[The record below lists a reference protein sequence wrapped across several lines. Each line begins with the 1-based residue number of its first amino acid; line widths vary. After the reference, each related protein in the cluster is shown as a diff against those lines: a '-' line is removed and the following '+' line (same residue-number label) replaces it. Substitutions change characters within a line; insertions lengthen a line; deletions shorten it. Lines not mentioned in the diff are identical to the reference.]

1 VVIEGARDFYER
13 AVVDFIKHDDAES
26 AADLHF
32 AVLNLTEHGHLTHPE
47 DEQILL
53 RAHSILV
60 DNGVDD
66 NLLKAKAR
74 QHDRKKTS
82 EPEGAFDPEK
92 IGRFNRHTAIP
103 TSQTQTGLSPPIVTL
118 SDGRRL
124 DAIID
129 PIRWRERIW
138 ENETGR
144 LDKNQHKELRKTIAR
159 AFRSHMPRTMSI
171 DDEFQITD
179 PQLGYERGRSPYADL
194 SHALEML
201 ALFPE
206 KSGLLKGSQ
215 ERADEHESG
224 ITKLVR
230 AMYSNRDS
238 EHHVSELDK
247 RRKEHEEEY
256 SKHPHNRIFG
266 EYVHG
271 DDDING
277 HGPMERMYQ
286 IGLDNYKQEYREKF
300 KGKEPEDKEFL
311 EHQILRNMGVPDAT
325 IWTTMYDEDGGFTQE
340 GFEKAAEN
348 RYPDRFGLGLLG
360 WLLGT
365 EMLPEEQA
373 LNVVSWHLDGGK
385 GNIEG
390 FQDSHKM
397 GNTIHRI
404 FNERLAWLQNAI
416 TSDPHDPGKAVP
428 HLDSGG
434 APSVVD
440 DDYLQYVSGDDIAK
454 ILEEM
459 TKDGNPKSEGED
471 SLMDDILSEHGTE
484 EGMLPNVVKRTEKQ
498 SDGSVKHTYEV
509 SDKNG
514 KITSN
519 LINKYVNAGIIS
531 ESAYEKIVDQMRM
544 KASKGRPR
552 EIMSDA
558 MSAMEGPYRPMKDS
572 NDLTKKTEM
581 KPSAVKPVYD
591 VLSHGGLGYGDMDVA
606 AMLDDMY
613 PGFHFEEVS
622 DLQIPVEMR
631 ASKVKGKP
639 REAGKFNLGTGKNVL
654 GDMNLTD
661 PETMQNMMSLLSP
674 NLLLKP
680 REAMSAFVGMLAGA
694 NVQTAD
700 KSNLHTLSRTHKHAR
715 NQMVSQPA
723 DHIRSLRSYNKRL
736 ADGDQRAFLLHDE
749 PDASRRGSDRPPLFS
764 HGNKR
769 AQRDEDDLHNHHGT
783 FMHLG
788 DLIFGLSRPHNENHN
803 DFNLFVNGFPT
814 EDGESVSAHDAIRD
828 FARHVMHLDNYDPLM
843 GGSMT
848 PTKRAKRAGLMKD
861 GEDFKDLPLDRHI
874 LYNYNEDDETNPLH
888 TSEQIHSSGARVHA
902 PHVIGALNSFSKGNR
917 GSLPNIQHP
926 SEFMVRDEN
935 GIPIESS
942 LSPTSGEIHP
952 DFRNLFRLDR
962 NGNPERISFE
972 PDLEG
977 QTTLPN
983 FVRHFDEEGENQKK
997 PISDFIVYKGG
1008 YNQTTGKIEV
1018 DKSKPMIIGP
1028 HPNIIMK
1035 NILDHVD
1042 AGSSDI
1048 RNPEKYKEAH
1058 NKINNLFS
1066 GSEEERVKAAQE
1078 LLAPSGRMK
1087 RYQDFLYYIRSI
1099 ANQGDGKDAIALSQK
1114 DTNRNSYMVKAM
1126 MQSYYAGIPIAKG
1139 LLYQLMNDPDVS
1151 NKNDFFYN
1159 NYRSILPH
1167 LLEMGIEGARRM
1179 TPEAREEFAD
1189 HLSKMGMDKEI
1200 VEDIRSHSTAPVFNS
1215 TTRVDDMGVDLQQRL
1230 LNNLRDALTKNPKST
1245 GLDLMQHYAEQ
1256 IEDENTRKSA
1266 LKYLKKF
1273 SEITDKEKFME
1284 AHPFHKGGRPSNEYN
1299 EMSAF
1304 LPDLLDSMR
1313 KDAMAFPDS
1322 NLNLP
1327 RYRTGKGGTKNI
1339 GARLSARE
1347 RDVSIGNVRIFDQKA
1362 AEKMHD
1368 FMHSRVGMNALDLS
1382 RADSGLSSIR
1392 FNRNTSLPIHKDNDG
1407 NTFRPLP
1414 VFNSPQLRRSFGRM
1428 VDIPMN
1434 INFGDGTKRPEIKR
1448 APNGYRRLQIMLP
1461 RNVIKHAYGSFLPNI
1476 SQRREFGE
1484 LSNEDVLAE
1493 TQSSAMLSS
1502 NPPAGQGV
1510 EDLNETFRYSFDVL
1524 TDHDLLLKDED
1535 RDKGEFL
1542 PIKAMHRIFDVE
1554 DLIHLRGFTGDWVV
1568 SIWPEGERVIVT
1580 KDKKKIEA
1588 RGADGDEFSL
1598 PNSVKEGVRELNKA
1612 DEYTLDGVWDGSH
1625 LHIVDIVECGD
1636 EDMENMPTKDRIRH
1650 LRATF
1655 ESNENVSVPAPI
1667 NTRRTD
1673 DVGLGESIEGLLA
1686 EPKAEQIL
1694 LRDADATYMRGENR
1708 HPKWVLLSS
1717 GKRLDVRVLSISGG
1731 TARVGVGPIYEDVA
1745 DDIGNRS
1752 VEYDDKHYM
1761 DVGTVQVKDVEEGD
1775 YITVVSDSI
1784 THNKRKGHD
1793 LYRLNGAKYEKDS
1806 EAGATD
1812 SVETMGIMSGNPID
1826 TPHRVRVSKG
1836 KVIVNLTGLGMDVIY
1851 KADEV
1856 DGMWMVHDPDA
1867 PHTYAQNLADSQRP
1881 YWATSAAI
1889 LLRSE
1894 KERKKDEEKHDE
1906 KAHVEVEPLANHNK
1920 KPKKVDEDQFFKRG
1934 LITALEMIEH
1944 MLKEKTTFTGP
1955 KGLGID
1961 YATPGNFNTG
1971 GTELIDQSAL
1981 PDYDPVVRRKPREDP
1996 KKRGRKSLTIN
2007 SERGDRAVVESDSE
2021 GASINLRNN
2030 RD

>member
-1 VVIEGARDFYER
+1 VVVEDARGFYER
-13 AVVDFIKHDDAES
+13 AVVDFIKHDDADS

-32 AVLNLTEHGHLTHPE
+32 AVLNLTEHGHLTRPE

-74 QHDRKKTS
+74 KHGKSQT
-82 EPEGAFDPEK
+82 ETPEGSFDPEK

-103 TSQTQTGLSPPIVTL
+103 TSQTQTGLSPPIVTIP
-118 SDGRRL
+118 DGRRL

-129 PIRWRERIW
+129 PLQWRELIW
-138 ENETGR
+138 ENKNGK
-144 LDKNQHKELRKTIAR
+144 LDKNDHKQLRKVIAR
-159 AFRSHMPRTMSI
+159 AFRSHMPKTMSI

-271 DDDING
+271 NDDING

-286 IGLDNYKQEYREKF
+286 MGLDNYKQQYRERF
-300 KGKEPEDKEFL
+300 KGKEAEDKEFL

-340 GFEKAAEN
+340 GFEKAAET

-373 LNVVSWHLDGGK
+373 LNVMNWHLDGGK
-385 GNIEG
+385 GSIEG

-434 APSVVD
+434 TPSVVD
-440 DDYLQYVSGDDIAK
+440 DDYLKYVGGDDIAK
-454 ILEEM
+454 ILESI

-471 SLMDDILSEHGTE
+471 SLLENILSEHGTE
-484 EGMLPNVVKRTEKQ
+484 KGMPPNVIQNTKKQ
-498 SDGSVKHTYEV
+498 SDGSVEHSFEV
-509 SDKNG
+509 SNAEG
-514 KITSN
+514 KLN
-519 LINKYVNAGIIS
+519 YDLINRYVNAGIIS
-531 ESAYEKIVDQMRM
+531 ESTYEKIIDQMRM
-544 KASKGRPR
+544 KASKGRPKD
-552 EIMSDA
+552 IMSDG
-558 MSAMEGPYRPMKDS
+558 MSAMEGPCRPMKDS

-581 KPSAVKPVYD
+581 RPSAVKPVYD

-606 AMLDDMY
+606 AMLDDLY
-613 PGFHFEEVS
+613 PGFYFDAVS
-622 DLQIPVEMR
+622 DLQIPTEMR

-639 REAGKFNLGTGKNVL
+639 REAGKFNLESGKNVI
-654 GDMNLTD
+654 GQIEGQTD
-661 PETMQNMMSLLSP
+661 KKTMQNMISLLSP
-674 NLLLKP
+674 NISLKP
-680 REAMSAFVGMLAGA
+680 REVMSAFMGMLAGA

-700 KSNLHTLSRTHKHAR
+700 KSNSHTLSRTHKHAR

-736 ADGDQRAFLLHDE
+736 ADGTHRELYVHDE

-788 DLIFGLSRPHNENHN
+788 DLIFGLSRPHDEDHN
-803 DFNLFVNGFPT
+803 DFNFFTNGFPT
-814 EDGESVSAHDAIRD
+814 EGGDSVSAHEAIRD
-828 FARHVMHLDNYDPLM
+828 FTKHVMHLDNYDPLM
-843 GGSMT
+843 RGHMLQ
-848 PTKRAKRAGLMKD
+848 TKRAKRAGLMKD
-861 GEDFKDLPLDRHI
+861 GDDFKTLPLDRHF
-874 LYNYNEDDETNPLH
+874 LYNYNEGDETNPLH
-888 TSEQIHSSGARVHA
+888 TSEQTHSSGEKIHA
-902 PHVIGALNSFSKGNR
+902 PHIINALNAFSKGDR
-917 GSLPNIQHP
+917 ESLPVILQPH
-926 SEFMVRDEN
+926 MLMQRDEN
-935 GIPIESS
+935 DIAIESS

-952 DFRNLFRLDR
+952 DFLNLFRLDR
-962 NGNPERISFE
+962 NGKPEKINFE
-972 PDLEG
+972 TDLDG
-977 QTTLPN
+977 KSTLPN
-983 FVRHFDEEGENQKK
+983 FVRHFDEEGNNQKK
-997 PISDFIVYKGG
+997 PMSDFIVYKGG
-1008 YNQTTGKIEV
+1008 FNQKTGKIEI
-1018 DKSKPMIIGP
+1018 DKSKPMVIGP

-1048 RNPEKYKEAH
+1048 RNPEKYKKAH
-1058 NKINNLFS
+1058 DKINNLFS
-1066 GSEEERVKAAQE
+1066 GSEEEKAKVAQE
-1078 LLAPSGRMK
+1078 LLAPSEKMK
-1087 RYQDFLYYIRSI
+1087 KYQDLLYKVRSI
-1099 ANQGDGKDAIALSQK
+1099 ANQGEGKDAIALSQK
-1114 DTNRNSYMVKAM
+1114 ETNRNSYMVKAM
-1126 MQSYYAGIPIAKG
+1126 LQSYHAGIPIAKG
-1139 LLYQLMNDPDVS
+1139 LLFQLMNDPDIN
-1151 NKNDFFYN
+1151 NKNDLFYN

-1167 LLEMGIEGARRM
+1167 LLEMGVEGARRM
-1179 TPEAREEFAD
+1179 SPEAREEFAD

-1200 VEDIRSHSTAPVFNS
+1200 VEDIRSHYTAPVFNS

-1230 LNNLRDALTKNPKST
+1230 LNNLRDALEKNPKST
-1245 GLDLMQHYAEQ
+1245 GFDLMQHYAEQ

-1266 LKYLKKF
+1266 LEYLKKF
-1273 SEITDKEKFME
+1273 SKITDKEKFME
-1284 AHPFHKGGRPSNEYN
+1284 AHPFQTKAGRASNEYN
-1299 EMSAF
+1299 KMKAF

-1327 RYRTGKGGTKNI
+1327 RYRTARSHSGGNT
-1339 GARLSARE
+1339 
-1347 RDVSIGNVRIFDQKA
+1347 RIFDQKA

-1368 FMHSRVGMNALDLS
+1368 FMHSKVGMNALDLS

-1392 FNRNTSLPIHKDNDG
+1392 LNRNTSLPIHKDNEG

-1414 VFNSPQLRRSFGRM
+1414 IFNSPQLRRSFGRM
-1428 VDIPMN
+1428 ADIPMN
-1434 INFGDGTKRPEIKR
+1434 INFGDGSKRPEIKR

-1461 RNVIKHAYGSFLPNI
+1461 RNVIKHAFGSSLPTVA
-1476 SQRREFGE
+1476 QRRELGQ
-1484 LSNEDVLAE
+1484 LSNEDALAE
-1493 TQSSAMLSS
+1493 TQSSTMLSA

-1524 TDHDLLLKDED
+1524 TDHDLLLKEED

-1542 PIKAMHRIFDVE
+1542 PIKAMHRIFDIE

-1568 SIWPEGERVIVT
+1568 SIWPEGERVIIT
-1580 KDKKKIEA
+1580 KDKKKVEA
-1588 RGADGDEFSL
+1588 RGADGEDFSL
-1598 PNSVKEGVRELNKA
+1598 SNSIKEGVRELNEGN
-1612 DEYTLDGVWDGSH
+1612 EYTLDGVWDGSH

-1636 EDMENMPTKDRIRH
+1636 EDMENMPTKDRVRH
-1650 LRATF
+1650 LRASF
-1655 ESNENVSVPAPI
+1655 ESNESVSVPAPV

-1673 DVGLGESIEGLLA
+1673 DVGLGEAVEGLLA

-1731 TARVGVGPIYEDVA
+1731 TARIGVGPIYKDVA

-1752 VEYDDKHYM
+1752 VEYDDRHYM

-1894 KERKKDEEKHDE
+1894 KETKEK
-1906 KAHVEVEPLANHNK
+1906 HVEVEPVANHKK
-1920 KPKKVDEDQFFKRG
+1920 KPKKVDEDQFFKNG
-1934 LITALEMIEH
+1934 LITALELIEH

-2007 SERGDRAVVESDSE
+2007 SESGDRAVVESDSE